1 MEEIQALLERFESW
15 TAACVNREANMI
27 AYTLAKEAKNFAS
40 ENTWIEMVH
49 SFIEEL
55 LLKNVTFSHE

>member
-1 MEEIQALLERFESW
+1 MLYWRDSNSGLLLVL
-15 TAACVNREANMI
+15 TLNREANMI

-40 ENTWIEMVH
+40 ENTWIEMVP

-55 LLKNVTFSHE
+55 LLKNVTFSYE

>member
-1 MEEIQALLERFESW
+1 MLTL
-15 TAACVNREANMI
+15 NREANMI

-40 ENTWIEMVH
+40 ENTWIEMVP

-55 LLKNVTFSHE
+55 LLKNVTFSYE